1 MSDIETS
8 ILIVDDDFGM
18 TETMSDILGDMGYRV
33 AVADDGYMA
42 IDMMKENTYDIT
54 LMDIR
59 MPGINGVDTFK
70 QVKTISPFT
79 KVIMMTAYS
88 VEDLIKQALEEGAYG
103 ILYKPLDFG
112 QVEELIENAQKGSF
126 ILLVDD
132 EPAHCDILKD
142 ILENKGYQVGIA
154 HNGEEAIAC
163 VKERYY
169 DIVFIDVKMPVLNG
183 LETYLEIKM
192 IRPQIIAIMMTGY
205 RQETEDLVKEAI
217 NSSAYMCLYKPLSM
231 DKVIAVVKEISRQKH
246 DKVQEKTVTEAN
258 QYGRT

>member
-1 MSDIETS
+1 MNNAATS
-8 ILIVDDDFGM
+8 ILIVDDDTGM
-18 TETMSDILGDMGYRV
+18 TETMSDILDDMGYKV

-42 IDMMKENTYDIT
+42 IDMIKENTYDIA

-70 QVKTISPFT
+70 QVKAISPST

-103 ILYKPLDFG
+103 ILYKPLDLEK
-112 QVEELIENAQKGSF
+112 VEELIENAKEGSF

-132 EPAHCDILKD
+132 EPDHCEILKD
-142 ILENKGYQVGIA
+142 ILENKGYQVGIC

-163 VKERYY
+163 VKERSY

-183 LETYLEIKM
+183 LETYLGIKK
-192 IRPQIIAIMMTGY
+192 IRPQIIAIMVTGY

-217 NSSAYMCLYKPLSM
+217 NSSAYMCLYKPLAM
-231 DKVIAVVKEISRQKH
+231 DKVIAVVKEISRQKTNRM
-246 DKVQEKTVTEAN
+246 QEKN
-258 QYGRT
+258 N